1 MSNDFQETGRIY
13 SLLVI
18 IFRIILVH
26 TLQHKS
32 HEKQKMRS
40 QTIAL
45 EQQPDAIAFDAES
58 NTALDEEQ
66 QYRAAAY
73 ALLAALLRSP
83 PDAGLLAQV
92 AGFSQVD
99 ATSDELALSMSM
111 LGLAASSSNVQQLDD
126 EFHDLFIGLGR
137 GELVPY
143 GSWYLTGFLME
154 KPLSRLRDDL
164 ALLGFERAG
173 DFTEPEDHV
182 AALCEVMVM
191 LISEAKESKDES
203 AQREFFE
210 AHIGSWLERFFS
222 DLSEAKSAVFYR
234 AVGRFGAMF
243 TALDKCYLN
252 MPV

>member
-1 MSNDFQETGRIY
+1 M
-13 SLLVI
+13 
-18 IFRIILVH
+18 
-26 TLQHKS
+26 K
-32 HEKQKMRS
+32 S
-40 QTIAL
+40 QTVTVGRELGAV
-45 EQQPDAIAFDAES
+45 AFDDEI
-58 NTALDEEQ
+58 NGMPDEEQ
-66 QYRAAAY
+66 HYRASAY
-73 ALLAALLRSP
+73 ALLAALLRNP
-83 PDAGLLAQV
+83 PDACLLTQV
-92 AGFSQVD
+92 AAFSQVD
-99 ATSDELALSMSM
+99 ASADELGLSMSL
-111 LGLAASSSNVQQLDD
+111 LGLAASTSNVLQVDD

-191 LISEAKESKDES
+191 LIGEGGDES
-203 AQREFFE
+203 AQKTFFE
-210 AHIGSWLERFFS
+210 AHIGSWLEHFFI

-243 TALDKCYLN
+243 MALDKRYLN